1 MESIA
6 ERRWIF
12 VEAVEMEALAT
23 WPVESAE
30 LCHLLARLILER
42 HRSSQKSDLE
52 RVRVQVGRLDL
63 GEKVARRCGG
73 PMDRLNQCHLC
84 GQ

>member
-1 MESIA
+1 LHCLELLVESIA

-12 VEAVEMEALAT
+12 VEAVEMEALAS
-23 WPVESAE
+23 WSVESAE

-42 HRSSQKSDLE
+42 HRRSQKSDLE

-73 PMDRLNQCHLC
+73 LLECSN
-84 GQ
+84 